1 VAYPVQE
8 DRFSLI
14 EATSALGRPA
24 VVKMRE
30 RGKGPH
36 LGRSQLLKI
45 HSEAF
50 FLDGWEGACSLGKR
64 AFWNSLSQRSGRG
77 DSVRTGGR
85 L

>member
-36 LGRSQLLKI
+36 LGRSQLVKI

-50 FLDGWEGACSLGKR
+50 FLDDGKEPVLAGSEHSPCKAR
-64 AFWNSLSQRSGRG
+64 RDQGK
-77 DSVRTGGR
+77 
-85 L
+85 